1 MWTGRWNR
9 QEETKKTDTWGS
21 GPTSFMD
28 GPKLIF
34 FFIFFYSSNP
44 RVPCHSLPYLD
55 LSHWREEVTQCRVNG
70 LDIILG
76 SSKKISPCTS
86 CTCTKEGVIIIIFSK
101 NIRAR
106 KKEKKLWNDSKI
118 KFCRVNGLDI
128 IFESS
133 KKIGVIFITL
143 EKNPKKNK
151 SCNTLIRHFRICVVA
166 YISTTISMNS
176 TLNLTF

>member
-1 MWTGRWNR
+1 MLIWAWLKIFDRVQKIFGGCNTVWTWSKKNWTGRWNR
-9 QEETKKTDTWGS
+9 QEMKKTATWGRWVS
-21 GPTSFMD
+21 KKWIAGRRLLWMVPSWFLFSF
-28 GPKLIF
+28 
-34 FFIFFYSSNP
+34 FFYSSNP

-118 KFCRVNGLDI
+118 KL
-128 IFESS
+128 
-133 KKIGVIFITL
+133 T
-143 EKNPKKNK
+143 
-151 SCNTLIRHFRICVVA
+151 RHYFWI
-166 YISTTISMNS
+166 
-176 TLNLTF
+176 L